1 MDRMRLMETFVR
13 VVETG
18 NFSAVAREGRTTQ
31 SAISKQV
38 QALEAQLGARLLVRS
53 TRSHSLTEAGQLYYE
68 RCRQV
73 LDTLEEARIEVH
85 RAEHEISGVLRVA
98 APVAFGRLHI
108 VPRLPDFYARH
119 PRIKVNLQLDDGFVD
134 LVAAGIDVAF
144 RVGELKDSRLIARR
158 IGTAHRATLASPA
171 YLEQHGEP
179 QHPDELRQYNC
190 IVYTGF
196 ATLDEW
202 SYLDTDDQQHVVR
215 VDGNF
220 QSNSSEA
227 IRQAVCEGLGISYS
241 PVWTFGDDLRAGR
254 VKPILTRFRLPSL
267 PLNVVFQP
275 ARRPSLKINSF
286 VNFFADAFNQDP
298 DIAQMLTAQP
308 EMAETGSGTPER
320 RDLSKRDGAVI
331 STDRRRPRRSDR
343 PAAS

>member
-18 NFSAVAREGRTTQ
+18 NFSAVAREARSTQ

-53 TRSHSLTEAGQLYYE
+53 SRSHSLTEAGQLYYE

-85 RAEHEISGVLRVA
+85 RAEHEIGGVLRVA

-108 VPRLPDFYARH
+108 VPRLQAFYDRY
-119 PRIKVNLQLDDGFVD
+119 PKIKLDLQLDDSFVD
-134 LVAAGIDVAF
+134 LVAAGIDVTF

-158 IGTAHRATLASPA
+158 IGTAHRATLASPD
-171 YLEQHGEP
+171 YLAKHGEP
-179 QHPDELRQYNC
+179 QHPDELAKHNC
-190 IVYTGF
+190 LVYTGL
-196 ATLDEW
+196 ANINEWTYRDADDEPH
-202 SYLDTDDQQHVVR
+202 LVR

-227 IRQAVCEGLGISYS
+227 IRQATCAGLGISYS
-241 PVWTFGDDLRAGR
+241 PRWTFGDDLRAGR
-254 VKPILTRFRLPSL
+254 VIPILTRYRPPTL

-275 ARRPSLKINSF
+275 ARRPSLKINCF
-286 VNFFADAFNQDP
+286 VDYFSTAFNQDP
-298 DIAQMLTAQP
+298 DIAQMLA
-308 EMAETGSGTPER
+308 AGT
-320 RDLSKRDGAVI
+320 
-331 STDRRRPRRSDR
+331 
-343 PAAS
+343 

>member
-18 NFSAVAREGRTTQ
+18 NFSAVAREARTTQ

-53 TRSHSLTEAGQLYYE
+53 SRSHSLTEAGQLYYE
-68 RCRQV
+68 RCREV

-85 RAEHEISGVLRVA
+85 RAEHEIGGVLRVA

-108 VPRLPDFYARH
+108 VPRLQAFYDRY
-119 PRIKVNLQLDDGFVD
+119 PKIKVHLQLDDGFVD

-171 YLEQHGEP
+171 YLERHGEP
-179 QHPDELRQYNC
+179 QNPDELVQHNC
-190 IVYTGF
+190 LVYTGL
-196 ATLDEW
+196 ANINEW
-202 SYLDTDDQQHVVR
+202 IYHDAADKLRIVR

-227 IRQAVCEGLGISYS
+227 IRQATCAGLGISYS
-241 PVWTFGDDLRAGR
+241 PLWTFGDDLRAGR
-254 VKPILTRFRLPSL
+254 VITILTRYRPPPL

-286 VNFFADAFNQDP
+286 VNYLSDAFGQDP
-298 DIAQMLTAQP
+298 DIAQMLTAEP
-308 EMAETGSGTPER
+308 ETTE
-320 RDLSKRDGAVI
+320 
-331 STDRRRPRRSDR
+331 PRTRTRQVS
-343 PAAS
+343 P

>member
-1 MDRMRLMETFVR
+1 MDRLRLMETFVR

-18 NFSAVAREGRTTQ
+18 NFSAVAREVRTTQ
-31 SAISKQV
+31 SAVSKQV
-38 QALEAQLGARLLVRS
+38 QALEALVGAPLLMRS

-85 RAEHEISGVLRVA
+85 RAEHEVSGVLRVA

-108 VPRLPDFYARH
+108 VPRLRAFYVRH
-119 PRIKVNLQLDDGFVD
+119 PRIKVDLQLDDSFVD
-134 LVAAGIDVAF
+134 LVAAGADLAF
-144 RVGELKDSRLIARR
+144 RVGELKDSRLVARR

-179 QHPDELRQYNC
+179 QHPDDLRQHNC
-190 IVYTGF
+190 LVYTGL
-196 ATLDEW
+196 ANINEW
-202 SYLDTDDQQHVVR
+202 SFLDGDGKEHTVR

-227 IRQAVCEGLGISYS
+227 IREAACGGLGICYA
-241 PVWTFGDDLRAGR
+241 PLWVYGDEIRAGR
-254 VKPILTRFRLPSL
+254 IKPVLNRFRPTAL

-286 VNFFADAFNQDP
+286 VNYFSDAFNQDP
-298 DIAQMLTAQP
+298 DIAQMLIAEPETVAPGTAT
-308 EMAETGSGTPER
+308 AGGRGS
-320 RDLSKRDGAVI
+320 
-331 STDRRRPRRSDR
+331 RS
-343 PAAS
+343 